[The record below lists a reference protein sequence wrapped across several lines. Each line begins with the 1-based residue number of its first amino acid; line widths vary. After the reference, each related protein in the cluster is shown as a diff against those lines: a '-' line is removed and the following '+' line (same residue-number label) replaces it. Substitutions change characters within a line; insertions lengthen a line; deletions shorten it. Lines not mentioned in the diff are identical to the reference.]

1 MSTSNFQKENIQ
13 ECTYEF
19 KSTKESRL
27 FRKFQKKWKEY
38 FSEPDNEEEKEPEA
52 ETPEVEKI
60 PKYRRNPSD
69 DIKLE
74 KKIYDY
80 KSKKYVKTEV

>member
-1 MSTSNFQKENIQ
+1 MSASNDQKEKINAC
-13 ECTYEF
+13 EYEF

-38 FSEPDNEEEKEPEA
+38 FPEPEPENEEEEED
-52 ETPEVEKI
+52 ETVEVEI
-60 PKYRRNPSD
+60 PKYRNKTTD

>member
-1 MSTSNFQKENIQ
+1 MSNDQKDKIQ
-13 ECTYEF
+13 SCEYEF

-38 FSEPDNEEEKEPEA
+38 FPEPENEEEEEIKD
-52 ETPEVEKI
+52 ETVEVVKI
-60 PKYRRNPSD
+60 PRYRNTPFDD

-80 KSKKYVKTEV
+80 KSKKYVKTEL